1 LAACGSGDIVELP
14 AMAPVTLAT
23 LQRSTDADPAAVAA
37 AVAARPPVD
46 GRAEAYRA
54 AANSRPVIAAAD
66 APADFAAPAPPTP
79 Q

>member
-1 LAACGSGDIVELP
+1 MAACGSGDMVELP

-23 LQRSTDADPAAVAA
+23 LLGSTDADPAAVAA

-46 GRAEAYRA
+46 GLAEAYRA
-54 AANSRPVIAAAD
+54 AAGSRPVIAD
-66 APADFAAPAPPTP
+66 APADVAAPAPATP

>member
-1 LAACGSGDIVELP
+1 MPELP
-14 AMAPVTLAT
+14 AMAPVALAT

-46 GRAEAYRA
+46 GLAEAYRA
-54 AANSRPVIAAAD
+54 AANSHPVIAAAD
-66 APADFAAPAPPTP
+66 APADVAATAPATP